1 MNQAQSI
8 TRRRTPTQALCQAL
22 LRLQGWQIIGLLPDI
37 PKYLVVAAPHTTNW
51 DFFYAL
57 MLKGATGVN
66 LQWVGKDSLFR
77 WPVGVLMKWLG
88 GIPVNRRSRNNFV
101 DQMVELF
108 QSSDHLALAIAPEG
122 TRKKAHYWKTGFYHM
137 ATGAQ
142 VPIVLI
148 AIDYATRTLEIG
160 PSLLPSGDIDNDFEM
175 IRKFYEGKQGKYP
188 AKQGSVQLR
197 PDDQ

>member
-8 TRRRTPTQALCQAL
+8 TRRRNPTQALCQAL
-22 LRLQGWQIIGLLPDI
+22 LRLQRWQIIGFLPDI

-160 PSLLPSGDIDNDFEM
+160 PSLLPSGDIANDFEM
-175 IRKFYEGKQGKYP
+175 IRKFYEVKQGKYP
-188 AKQGSVQLR
+188 AKQGTVQLR